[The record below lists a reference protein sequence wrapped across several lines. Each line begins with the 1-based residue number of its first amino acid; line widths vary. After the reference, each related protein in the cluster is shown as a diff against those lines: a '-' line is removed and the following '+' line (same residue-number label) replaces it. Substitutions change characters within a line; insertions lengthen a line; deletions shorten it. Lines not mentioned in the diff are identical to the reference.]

1 MSAQQPATAVSEVD
15 ASGAGLQQSLGLFD
29 STMIVAGSMIGTGIF
44 IVAADMARQVGSAG
58 WLLASWII
66 TGLLTIAA
74 ALSYGELAAMMPRA
88 GGQYVYLREAWSPL
102 CGFLYGWTLFMV
114 IQTGTVAAV
123 GVGFA
128 RYLGILWSRISE
140 NAYLIPPVHLTSGYA
155 ISLSTAQLTG
165 VAIIAL
171 LTWTNARGINY
182 GKLVQNTFTTAKL
195 AALLGV
201 IVVGIVGWNATGS
214 NFANFWRPQGYT
226 PIAPGITPETVFG
239 LIAAICLAQAGSL
252 FAADAW
258 NNITFTA
265 GEVKNPRRNVP
276 LSLALGVL
284 IVIGLYVCANL
295 AYIAVLPLEK
305 IQHAPSDRVAGA
317 MLEAVFPSIGA
328 ALMAGVIVIS
338 AFGCINGMLM
348 SGARAY
354 FAMARDG
361 LFFRRAATLNGA
373 RVPGAS
379 LMMQGAW
386 ACFLVLV
393 RTYNPSTGAFGN
405 LYSNLLD
412 YVVSAALLFY
422 ILTIAGVFR
431 LRSLRPKAERPYRT
445 WGYPVVPALY
455 ILSAAV
461 ILAMLFL
468 YRPETTYPGLVIV
481 LIGVP
486 VYYAF
491 KRSSANL

>member
-1 MSAQQPATAVSEVD
+1 
-15 ASGAGLQQSLGLFD
+15 
-29 STMIVAGSMIGTGIF
+29 MIVAGSMIGTGIF
-44 IVAADMARQVGSAG
+44 IVSADMARQVGSVG

-66 TGLLTIAA
+66 TGLLTVAA

-128 RYLGILWSRISE
+128 RYLGILWPRISE
-140 NAYLIPPVHLTSGYA
+140 SSYIVPPIHVTSRYA
-155 ISLSTAQLTG
+155 ISLSTAQLIG
-165 VAIIAL
+165 VLVIAL
-171 LTWTNARGINY
+171 LTWSNARGINY
-182 GKLVQNTFTTAKL
+182 GRLIQNTFTSAKL

-201 IVVGIVGWNATGS
+201 IVVGIVGWSLGGKS
-214 NFANFWRPQGYT
+214 NFANPWQPQGYT
-226 PIAPGITPETVFG
+226 PVAPGITPETMFG
-239 LIAAICLAQAGSL
+239 LIAAICVAQVGSL

-276 LSLALGVL
+276 LSLALGASL
-284 IVIGLYVCANL
+284 VIALYVCANL
-295 AYIAVLPLEK
+295 AYAAVLPIEK

-317 MLEAVFPSIGA
+317 MLQAVLPSVGA
-328 ALMAGVIVIS
+328 QLMAIVIIIS
-338 AFGCINGMLM
+338 AFGCVNGMLM

-361 LFFRRAATLNGA
+361 LFFRRAAGINRA

-379 LMMQGAW
+379 LVMQGAW
-386 ACFLVLV
+386 AGFLVLV

-422 ILTIAGVFR
+422 ILTIAGIFR
-431 LRSLRPKAERPYRT
+431 LRRLRPDAERPYRA

-461 ILAMLFL
+461 ILAILFV
-468 YRPETTYPGLVIV
+468 YRPATTFPGLVIV

-486 VYYAF
+486 IYFAF
-491 KRSSANL
+491 RRSGAAKVF